1 MNVQY
6 MISSR
11 KSRLCFV
18 IRLIIEY
25 CFEINGF
32 FSTNWETCTCWHM
45 RNFSLIWYQTSWY
58 GSNFRIIPMALV
70 VLELI
75 ELIQKQLFQLA
86 DLRSDRSGSPFLNC
100 LCKSPKRFL
109 IGIKWSVNSFTNLL
123 NYKPQSYT
131 YWPSFGRK
139 PKLQQVVHSL
149 CFHR

>member
-1 MNVQY
+1 M
-6 MISSR
+6 
-11 KSRLCFV
+11 
-18 IRLIIEY
+18 
-25 CFEINGF
+25 NGF
-32 FSTNWETCTCWHM
+32 FQQTERLRLHM
-45 RNFSLIWYQTSWY
+45 CNLSLIWYQTSWY

-131 YWPSFGRK
+131 CWPSFGRK
-139 PKLQQVVHSL
+139 PVLQQVVHSL
-149 CFHR
+149 CFHRSSSCECMRKCYSRVLRHRALHTAN